1 MAYLDRVSVEG
12 VVILEELAAPA
23 AAAVPEVDAAGDG
36 PDGAG
41 SGPEPAR
48 GRTRSAERARTP
60 MAGARRDH

>member
-36 PDGAG
+36 RDGAG
-41 SGPEPAR
+41 SGP
-48 GRTRSAERARTP
+48 RAGSR
-60 MAGARRDH
+60 ADAVG

>member
-41 SGPEPAR
+41 SGP
-48 GRTRSAERARTP
+48 RAGSR
-60 MAGARRDH
+60 ADAVG